1 MNRSVKRQG
10 GDPARTLRNHEES
23 DEDCDAYHS
32 GDPSK
37 MLVVN
42 ERIRLYFLL
51 KSGK

>member
-1 MNRSVKRQG
+1 MERQG
-10 GDPARTLRNHEES
+10 GDPGRTLGNH
-23 DEDCDAYHS
+23 DEFDGDCDAYHS
-32 GDPSK
+32 GDPSI